1 MVGKVFVA
9 RTTAKPDQEHE
20 QDSIDHPAPPSD
32 PCPRPAAR
40 IALVRFALAEIEQL
54 PEDAPPAR

>member
-9 RTTAKPDQEHE
+9 RTTAKPDQQHE
-20 QDSIDHPAPPSD
+20 QELTDHPAPPSESR
-32 PCPRPAAR
+32 PRPAAR

-54 PEDAPPAR
+54 PEDASRAP